1 MNEGVYET
9 KEDDN
14 ESVKNLVDR
23 YEDIE
28 NNFSEKLTNVLPLFA
43 DWLKEKVFFVEI
55 TAQNDQDAY
64 NIFETMNDR
73 GLSLNSSEMLKGY
86 LLSQIDSEDKRNDA
100 NNKWKKVVI
109 KLKNEDK
116 DHEEEFAKSLLRSRY
131 ARDIR
136 ERKRGAVKK
145 ILT

>member
-1 MNEGVYET
+1 MNEGAYET

-86 LLSQIDSEDKRNDA
+86 LLSQIDSEDKR
-100 NNKWKKVVI
+100 
-109 KLKNEDK
+109 L
-116 DHEEEFAKSLLRSRY
+116 SL
-131 ARDIR
+131 IH
-136 ERKRGAVKK
+136 
-145 ILT
+145 I